1 VIHSQCE
8 NHSQNR
14 KLAIVNFLFGV
25 FVDDQQLRLE
35 LIAGLLVAVT
45 CAITGTFVV
54 LRGLSFIGDAL
65 AHGVLPGI
73 AAAMLLGV
81 SGMFGA
87 VVSAVIMMSGV
98 GIVNRR
104 LRLSGDTAIGLLFV
118 GMLSLGV
125 LITSRSVSL
134 VGDLEE
140 ILFGDIAHVE
150 WSTISVQL
158 IALICIAFIFTVC
171 RRPFLLLSVDEGL
184 VNTSGFSAKLFHN
197 VMMAMVAT
205 TVIVSFQTVGTLLV
219 MGMLIAP
226 AATGA
231 LFARRISSMIMI
243 AALSGSISVYIG
255 LLASYHYDLAA
266 GASIVLTAVILFAL
280 SAIFTETRKSMSR
293 RHDDDHDHEH
303 PHAHGH
309 VHI

>member
-1 VIHSQCE
+1 M
-8 NHSQNR
+8 
-14 KLAIVNFLFGV
+14 NFFFGV

-35 LIAGLLVAVT
+35 LIAGLLVAFT
-45 CAITGTFVV
+45 CAVTGTFVV

-73 AAAMLLGV
+73 AIALLLGI
-81 SGMFGA
+81 SGMLGA
-87 VVSAVIMMSGV
+87 AASAVIMMSGV

-125 LITSRSVSL
+125 LITSRSLSL

-140 ILFGDIAHVE
+140 ILFGDLAHVN
-150 WSTISVQL
+150 WSTIGIQS
-158 IALICIAFIFTVC
+158 IALICVAIVLTIC

-184 VNTSGFSAKLFHN
+184 VSTSGFSTKLFHN
-197 VMMAMVAT
+197 VMMAMVAI

-231 LFARRISSMIMI
+231 LFARRVSSMITI
-243 AALSGSISVYIG
+243 AALSGSTSVYIG

-280 SAIFTETRKSMSR
+280 SAIFTETQKFLSH
-293 RHDDDHDHEH
+293 RHDSDYEQEH
-303 PHAHGH
+303 PHAHGN

>member
-1 VIHSQCE
+1 
-8 NHSQNR
+8 
-14 KLAIVNFLFGV
+14 VNFLFGV
-25 FVDDQQLRLE
+25 FADDQQLRLE

-73 AAAMLLGV
+73 ATAMLLGV
-81 SGMFGA
+81 SGMLGA
-87 VVSAVIMMSGV
+87 VVSAVLMMSGV

-140 ILFGDIAHVE
+140 ILFGDIANVE
-150 WSTISVQL
+150 WSTIAVQL
-158 IALICIAFIFTVC
+158 IALICIALVFTIC

-184 VNTSGFSAKLFHN
+184 VSTSGFSAKLFHN

-243 AALSGSISVYIG
+243 AALSGSASVYIG

-280 SAIFTETRKSMSR
+280 SAIFTEIRKSISR
-293 RHDDDHDHEH
+293 RNDDESEHEH

>member
-1 VIHSQCE
+1 M
-8 NHSQNR
+8 
-14 KLAIVNFLFGV
+14 NFLFGI
-25 FVDDQQLRLE
+25 FVDDHQLRLE

-81 SGMFGA
+81 SGMLGA
-87 VVSAVIMMSGV
+87 VVSAVFMMTGV

-125 LITSRSVSL
+125 LITSRSLSL

-140 ILFGDIAHVE
+140 ILFGDIAHVD
-150 WSTISVQL
+150 WSTITIQF
-158 IALICIAFIFTVC
+158 IALIVVALTFAIC

-184 VNTSGFSAKLFHN
+184 VNTSGFSAKFFHN
-197 VMMAMVAT
+197 VMMAMVAA

-243 AALSGSISVYIG
+243 AALVGSLSVYIG
-255 LLASYHYDLAA
+255 LLMSYHYNLAA
-266 GASIVLTAVILFAL
+266 GASIVLTAVLIFAVT
-280 SAIFTETRKSMSR
+280 AVFTEIRKTLNKPS
-293 RHDDDHDHEH
+293 DTEHEH

-309 VHI
+309 VHIS